1 MPYMKSLNGYE
12 VFDETARAIAESAF
26 RPGADSTALATNA
39 DLSTLAEGD
48 YAAATAA
55 IAASL
60 LNAPTTVPFRLIVTK
75 MPEVNGSAAH
85 FYYATSADNKVY
97 TSYRVG
103 SSSSLDWR
111 EVSNTE
117 LSDNVSALE
126 ETVYGGTAATTIE
139 GDYDV
144 TTGKY
149 ITATGTQTN
158 NGNSGASGFIP
169 VLPGETVTIEGVR
182 LDGIRKLCGYSAS
195 NESSFV
201 APVLAENLEATES
214 TVTIVIPDNVN
225 YIRTT
230 TDKATTSVHV
240 TRVSPARKESKI
252 KYVAKM
258 MARMGSGKTV
268 HFSFDDTW
276 QPLYTLQSTNPA
288 SIWDVTEFAA
298 LKQIHEET
306 GACFTMN
313 LFNTSTSQSSYDIS
327 RVPST
332 WTSEFTATKDWL
344 KFAFHGDNE
353 NSDYAT
359 LTTAADDYAKFVTA
373 VKRFTGSE
381 ECIDR
386 VTRLGFFG
394 GTKEQIT
401 AMKNAECGITG
412 LLCAD
417 SAGRTSYDLDSESE
431 SFVSRYGWLYSAED
445 DIVFIKSFTRLDSA
459 TSAALI
465 DEIKA
470 GFGVNDKYVEVF
482 AHTVSSAV
490 QTKIREICAWAD
502 AHGYQYGYFG
512 LAKDADNDWLQKLKA
527 STFRMGAT
535 PTQIENNTNLKT
547 LNIGDYFCPSAS
559 SARTIIESPV
569 AGSYRLLVTLRSGL
583 PSASRYVNLIAWGN
597 DGVIY
602 TSTNDLNGEMDPEK
616 AAYQPLVWTSTGRF
630 ADLQSTVNDLSAQV
644 DALAKTVAGKTQTD
658 FDTVRKNVNRGWGR
672 AFYPVGSEL
681 SCWKA
686 FGATAAAGAMN
697 TGVTGATVD
706 FEVWLTAVDKIDPAP
721 RVFKYTGS
729 KWQLNGTDA
738 TLADCGIELHYVYV
752 DPSTGNVVENPTNTE
767 GLIKRYDTPAAG
779 DTITVTMDCVELVW
793 RVVAHD
799 HHQTADNAEHTM
811 TLEMKYT
818 FDALLQWDGI
828 EAFYVVEGSAMPA
841 GTYTFTVPETVS
853 QWAAGDYSF
862 TTTQSHPV
870 GAQLRINHSYS
881 SALTDSA
888 VDIFDGGFR
897 DFTVAEECVITA
909 GAGGTPLGTMGTE
922 LNEERRTSTG
932 SNNYAQ
938 SNIRQWLNS
947 TGASGHTL
955 TAQTKYDRP
964 ASFESNGG
972 AVYAGFLHGIDNGF
986 AKALATA
993 VVPCMANN
1001 VFEINSLDGTVFTP
1015 RSTYTV
1021 HDKVF
1026 LLSMKEIYG
1035 TETYNEGALL
1045 EYYDGL
1051 TNTERIKYQSNGIVR
1066 STYMRSCLYA
1076 EANRVRYTGYST
1088 GNASQQQPYNNAGI
1102 SPAVVIGGAGSAE

>member
-75 MPEVNGSAAH
+75 MPEVNGSAAR
-85 FYYATSADNKVY
+85 FYYVTSADNKVY

-158 NGNSGASGFIP
+158 NSNSGASDFIP

-182 LDGIRKLCGYSAS
+182 LDGVRKLCGYSAS

-201 APVLAENLEATES
+201 SPVLAENLEVTES

-252 KYVAKM
+252 KYVAEM

-332 WTSEFTATKDWL
+332 WTSEFTAAKDWL
-344 KFAFHGDNE
+344 KFAFHGENE
-353 NSDYAT
+353 NADYST

-459 TSAALI
+459 MSAALI

-482 AHTVSSAV
+482 AHTLSDNIK
-490 QTKIREICAWAD
+490 TRIRQICAWAD

-512 LAKDADNDWLQKLKA
+512 LAKDADNDWLQKLRSA
-527 STFRMGAT
+527 AFLPAAPGTE
-535 PTQIENNTNLKT
+535 IEEGDLRTLK
-547 LNIGDYFCPSAS
+547 IGQYFCNGAGN
-559 SARTIIESPV
+559 AKKIHGSPLS
-569 AGSYRLLVTLRSGL
+569 GSYRLLIAQRS
-583 PSASRYVNLIAWGN
+583 AEKYINLTAWGN
-597 DGVIY
+597 DGNIY
-602 TSTNDLNGEMDPEK
+602 TATYDSSVTRIPEDDNYK
-616 AAYQPLVWTSTGRF
+616 WPEISWASTGRF
-630 ADLQSTVNDLSAQV
+630 TELAQRVDGLSAQV
-644 DALAKTVAGKTQTD
+644 DALAATVAGKIQTD

-686 FGATAAAGAMN
+686 FDATAAAGAMN

-729 KWQLNGTDA
+729 KWQLNGTNA
-738 TLADCGIELHYVYV
+738 TLADYGITA
-752 DPSTGNVVENPTNTE
+752 TG
-767 GLIKRYDTPAAG
+767 TPAAD

-811 TLEMKYT
+811 TLEMKYIYGT
-818 FDALLQWDGI
+818 ANAATAIQFDWS
-828 EAFYVVEGSAMPA
+828 EAFYTVEGSAMPA
-841 GTYTFTVPETVS
+841 GTYTFTVPETMS
-853 QWAAGDYSF
+853 NWTTGDYSF

-870 GAQLRINHSYS
+870 GAQLCISYTYTTTMT
-881 SALTDSA
+881 SAK
-888 VDIFDGGFR
+888 VQIFDGGFR
-897 DFTVAEECVITA
+897 DNTAAEECSITA
-909 GAGGTPLGTMGTE
+909 GASGTALGTMGSE
-922 LNEERRTSTG
+922 LNSAHRVSVG

-947 TGASGHTL
+947 TDASGHTL

-964 ASFESNGG
+964 APFESNGG
-972 AVYAGFLHGIDNGF
+972 VTYAGFLHGIDKVF
-986 AKALATA
+986 ANALATA
-993 VVPCMANN
+993 VVPCVTNN
-1001 VFEINSLDGTVFTP
+1001 IFETNSLDGTVFTP
-1015 RSTYTV
+1015 NLTYTLY
-1021 HDKVF
+1021 DKVF

-1035 TETYNEGALL
+1035 EATTYTDGELL
-1045 EYYDGL
+1045 DYYNGL
-1051 TNTERIKYQSNGIVR
+1051 TDTEKIKYDSMSNARTCCLR
-1066 STYMRSCLYA
+1066 SAYHNDPRRIRLMYI
-1076 EANRVRYTGYST
+1076 TGAQNS
-1088 GNASQQQPYNNAGI
+1088 GNALSTAYNC
-1102 SPAVVIGGAGSAE
+1102 PAVVIGGAGSAE